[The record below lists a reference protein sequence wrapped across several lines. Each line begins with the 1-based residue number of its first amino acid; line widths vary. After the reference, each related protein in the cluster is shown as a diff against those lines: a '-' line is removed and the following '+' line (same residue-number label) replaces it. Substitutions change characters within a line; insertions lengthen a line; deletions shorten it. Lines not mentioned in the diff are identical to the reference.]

1 MVPGGAAVVS
11 RADELRANEERA
23 NALRDRI
30 RALVGEY
37 YREAFP
43 ARDFAPG
50 SSPVP
55 ISGRVFDEQELELL
69 VESSLDFWLTTGR
82 FAEQFER
89 EFAKFVGVREA
100 VLVNSGS
107 SANLLAVTALTSQKL
122 GDRRLRPGDEVIT
135 LAAGFPTTVN
145 PILQNGLVPVFVD
158 VQIPTLN
165 VDVSYLETALSDRTR
180 AVFFAHT
187 LGNPFDLDAVTAFT
201 KKHGLWLI
209 EDCCDALGSTY
220 RGQKVGTFGD
230 LATVSFYPAH
240 HITMGEG
247 GCVLTEKPLL
257 RTLVESFRD
266 WGRDCWCAPGKEN
279 TCGKRFDW
287 QLGELPHGYDHK
299 YIYSHV
305 GYNLKATDMQ
315 AAVGVAQL
323 KKLPAFIEARK
334 RNFAHLKSGLK
345 DAEEHFVLP
354 EATPNS
360 NPSWFGFPMLV
371 RETAPFSRNA
381 LIDFLNEKKI
391 GTRQLFGGNLVR
403 QPAYAGLNYRVV
415 GDLPNSDRVMNQA
428 FWIGVYPGL
437 TPAMLDYVLET
448 LNEIALKGH
457 SLMSQQNSKG
467 GS

>member
-1 MVPGGAAVVS
+1 MS
-11 RADELRANEERA
+11 RADELR
-23 NALRDRI
+23 DRI
-30 RALVGEY
+30 RGMVGAY
-37 YREAFP
+37 YREAFS
-43 ARDFAPG
+43 AGAFVPG

-69 VESSLDFWLTTGR
+69 VDSSLDFWLTTGR
-82 FAEQFER
+82 FADQFEG

-107 SANLLAVTALTSQKL
+107 SANLLAVTALTSPKL

-158 VQIPTLN
+158 VQIPTFN
-165 VDVSYLETALSDRTR
+165 VDVSVLQAAISDRTR
-180 AVFFAHT
+180 AIIFAHT
-187 LGNPFDLDAVTAFT
+187 LGNPFDLEAVTAFA

-247 GCVLTEKPLL
+247 GCVLTSKPLL

-323 KKLPAFIEARK
+323 KKLPGFIEARK
-334 RNFAHLKSGLK
+334 RNFSHLKAGLK
-345 DAEEHFVLP
+345 ALEEFFILP
-354 EATPNS
+354 EATANS
-360 NPSWFGFPMLV
+360 DPSWFGFPLLV
-371 RETAPFSRNA
+371 RETASFSRNS
-381 LIDFLNEKKI
+381 LIDLLNSRRI

-403 QPAYAGLNYRVV
+403 QPAYAGLNYRVI
-415 GDLPNSDRVMNQA
+415 GDLQASDHVMNQA

-437 TPAMLDYVLET
+437 TKEMLDYVVET
-448 LNEIALKGH
+448 LHLFSH
-457 SLMSQQNSKG
+457 SREPHVGISRQC
-467 GS
+467 

>member
-1 MVPGGAAVVS
+1 MS
-11 RADELRANEERA
+11 RDNEFRANELRAESRA
-23 NALRDRI
+23 ELRTNDLRDRI

-43 ARDFAPG
+43 AQAFVPG

-69 VESSLDFWLTTGR
+69 VDSSLDFWLTTGR

-107 SANLLAVTALTSQKL
+107 SANLLAVTALTSPKL

-158 VQIPTLN
+158 VQIPTFN
-165 VDVSYLETALSDRTR
+165 VDVSYLEAALSSRTR
-180 AVFFAHT
+180 AVIFAHT
-187 LGNPFDLDAVTAFT
+187 LGNPFDLDTVTAFA

-247 GCVLTEKPLL
+247 GCVLTNKPLL

-323 KKLPAFIEARK
+323 KKLPTFIEARK
-334 RNFAHLKSGLK
+334 RNFAYLKSGLK
-345 DAEEHFVLP
+345 DVEDHFVLP

-360 NPSWFGFPMLV
+360 APSWFGLPLLV

-381 LIDFLNEKKI
+381 LIDFLNGRKI

-403 QPAYAGLNYRVV
+403 QPAYANLNYRIV
-415 GDLPNSDRVMNQA
+415 GDLRTSDRVMNQV

-448 LNEIALKGH
+448 INEIALKGH
-457 SLMSQQNSKG
+457 SLMAQQNSKG
-467 GS
+467 AS

>member
-1 MVPGGAAVVS
+1 MS
-11 RADELRANEERA
+11 RADELR
-23 NALRDRI
+23 DRI
-30 RALVGEY
+30 RGLVAEF
-37 YREAFP
+37 YREAFVFP
-43 ARDFAPG
+43 APAFVPG

-89 EFAKFVGVREA
+89 EFAKFAGVREA

-107 SANLLAVTALTSQKL
+107 SANLLAIAALTSKRL

-145 PILQNGLVPVFVD
+145 PIVQNGLVPVFVD
-158 VQIPTLN
+158 VHIPTFN
-165 VDVSYLETALSDRTR
+165 VDVSYLETALSERTR
-180 AVFFAHT
+180 AVIFAHT
-187 LGNPFDLDAVTAFT
+187 LGNPFDLDAVTAFA

-247 GCVLTEKPLL
+247 GCVLTDKPLM

-287 QLGELPHGYDHK
+287 QVGQLPHGYDHK

-334 RNFAHLKSGLK
+334 RNFAYLKAGLK
-345 DAEEHFVLP
+345 DVEEQFVLP

-360 NPSWFGFPMLV
+360 DPSWFGFPLLV

-381 LIDFLNEKKI
+381 LIEFLNGRKI

-403 QPAYAGLNYRVV
+403 QPAYADLNYRIV
-415 GDLPNSDRVMNQA
+415 GDLRTSDRVMNQA

-437 TPAMLDYVLET
+437 TQPMLDYVLET
-448 LNEIALKGH
+448 MNEIALKGVL
-457 SLMSQQNSKG
+457 SDAARK
-467 GS
+467 

>member
-1 MVPGGAAVVS
+1 MVPGGPEVVS
-11 RADELRANEERA
+11 RADELR
-23 NALRDRI
+23 DRI
-30 RALVGEY
+30 RGMVAEY

-43 ARDFAPG
+43 APAFVPG
-50 SSPVP
+50 TSPVP
-55 ISGRVFDEQELELL
+55 ISGRVFDEQDLQLL

-107 SANLLAVTALTSQKL
+107 SANLLAVAALTSQKL

-145 PILQNGLVPVFVD
+145 PILQNRLVPVFVD
-158 VQIPTLN
+158 VCIPTFN

-187 LGNPFDLDAVTAFT
+187 LGNPFDLDAVMAFA

-247 GCVLTEKPLL
+247 GCVLTDKPLL

-287 QLGELPHGYDHK
+287 RLGELPHGYDHK

-334 RNFAHLKSGLK
+334 RNFAYLKSGLK
-345 DAEEHFVLP
+345 DRNVEEHFVLP

-360 NPSWFGFPMLV
+360 DPSWFGFPLLV

-381 LIDFLNEKKI
+381 LIDFLYEKKI

-403 QPAYAGLNYRVV
+403 QPAYAGLDHRVV
-415 GDLPNSDRVMNQA
+415 GDLSNSDRVMNQV

-437 TPAMLDYVLET
+437 TQAMLDYVLET
-448 LNEIALKGH
+448 INEIALKGH
-457 SLMSQQNSKG
+457 SLVAQQNSNG
-467 GS
+467 AS

>member
-1 MVPGGAAVVS
+1 MS
-11 RADELRANEERA
+11 RADELR
-23 NALRDRI
+23 DRI
-30 RALVGEY
+30 RGMVGEY
-37 YREAFP
+37 YREAFS
-43 ARDFAPG
+43 AGAFVPG

-69 VESSLDFWLTTGR
+69 VDSSLDFWLTTGR
-82 FAEQFER
+82 FADQFEG

-107 SANLLAVTALTSQKL
+107 SANLLAVTALTSPKL

-158 VQIPTLN
+158 VQIPTFN
-165 VDVSYLETALSDRTR
+165 VDVSVLQAAISDRTR
-180 AVFFAHT
+180 AIIFAHT
-187 LGNPFDLDAVTAFT
+187 LGNPFDLDAVTAFA

-247 GCVLTEKPLL
+247 GCVLTSKPLL

-323 KKLPAFIEARK
+323 KKLPGFIEARK
-334 RNFAHLKSGLK
+334 RNFSHLKAGLK
-345 DAEEHFVLP
+345 ALEEFFILP
-354 EATPNS
+354 EATANS
-360 NPSWFGFPMLV
+360 DPSWFGFPLLI
-371 RETAPFSRNA
+371 RETASFSRNS
-381 LIDFLNEKKI
+381 LIDLLNSRRI

-403 QPAYAGLNYRVV
+403 QPAYAGLNYRVI
-415 GDLPNSDRVMNQA
+415 GDLQASDHVMNQA

-437 TPAMLDYVLET
+437 TKEMLDYVVET
-448 LNEIALKGH
+448 LHLFSH
-457 SLMSQQNSKG
+457 SREPHVGISRQC
-467 GS
+467 